1 MWLKRLAYI
10 WIVQNVILT
19 ISVFIRTIHY
29 VSFHGLASLRIGL
42 MIFLLLVLF
51 GLVTLTI
58 KIKQQRNLAYI
69 LRMNSAFI
77 LGTLMFTSCL
87 PWDKIILN
95 HNLTHGNINEIDVD
109 NYLNMSTAIY
119 PLVYANLNVIEKQIN
134 AHQRNKVRWI
144 SYGNIESFKKVL
156 DNRKEL
162 FLEKESREKIHLS
175 PDEVVDEKGIKFI
188 IDPAATL
195 FLIGSTVD
203 WQEDKFKSGFVFLN
217 PNETSRCGCGES
229 FSV

>member
-1 MWLKRLAYI
+1 LVINFIDVKWVWFGFHISNGFDLKSFVHEGTGYLLASLMLSIVLVLYFFKQNLNFFPKNMWLKRLAYI

-144 SYGNIESFKKVL
+144 SY
-156 DNRKEL
+156 
-162 FLEKESREKIHLS
+162 
-175 PDEVVDEKGIKFI
+175 
-188 IDPAATL
+188 
-195 FLIGSTVD
+195 
-203 WQEDKFKSGFVFLN
+203 
-217 PNETSRCGCGES
+217 
-229 FSV
+229 